1 MEYQA
6 LIEEVYNDVQ
16 QMGLKGKVADYIPEL
31 SRISPDYFGVCLVDM
46 EGNIYSAGDYDIRF
60 SIQSISKVFT
70 LTMAFQDLR
79 DELQNRI
86 NVEPSGDPFNSLVQL
101 EHENGIPRN
110 PFINA
115 GALVVTD
122 ALVSLHPEPEKVIH
136 KFICELASENEDD
149 VQLNEQVLK
158 SELDH
163 SSRNRAVAN
172 FMKSF
177 GNIHNNIDR
186 LMEVYSYHCS
196 LEMSCLQLAKAF
208 LIYAGNGESRYS
220 HKKILNNSN
229 IKRINALMLTCGFYD
244 QSGDFAYKVGLPGKS
259 GVGGGVVAV
268 LPGQFSVAVWSPE
281 LSEKGN
287 SVKSIKFLEILTDKL
302 KISLF

>member
-1 MEYQA
+1 MEYQE
-6 LIEEVYNDVQ
+6 LIEEVYHDVQ
-16 QMGLKGKVADYIPEL
+16 KMDLKGHVADYIPEL
-31 SRISPDYFGVCLVDM
+31 SRISPDYFGVCLIDM
-46 EGNIYSAGDYDIRF
+46 EGNIYGVGDYETRF

-70 LTMAFQDLR
+70 LTMAFQ
-79 DELQNRI
+79 ELKKNLQDRI

-101 EHENGIPRN
+101 EHEHGIPRN

-122 ALVSLHPEPEKVIH
+122 ALISLHPEPEKAIH
-136 KFICELASENEDD
+136 NFICGLGCAEEIP
-149 VQLNEQVLK
+149 VNEQVMQ

-186 LMEVYSYHCS
+186 LIEVYCYHCS

-208 LIYAGNGESRYS
+208 LVYAGNGESRFCN
-220 HKKILNNSN
+220 KRILSNSN

-244 QSGDFAYKVGLPGKS
+244 QAGDFAYKVGLPGKS
-259 GVGGGVVAV
+259 GVGGGVAAV
-268 LPGQFSVAVWSPE
+268 LPGNFSIAVWSPE
-281 LSEKGN
+281 LNEKGN
-287 SVKSIKFLEILTDKL
+287 SLKSIKFLEILTDRL
-302 KISLF
+302 GISLF